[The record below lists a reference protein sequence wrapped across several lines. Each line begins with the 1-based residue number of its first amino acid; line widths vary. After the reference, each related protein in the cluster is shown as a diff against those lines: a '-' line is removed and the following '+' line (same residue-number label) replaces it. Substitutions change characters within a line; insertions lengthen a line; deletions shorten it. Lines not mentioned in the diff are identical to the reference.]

1 MSKLNRA
8 GEKGMP
14 GKTNYSK
21 TFTAALLT
29 LLFGVAGAGFGP
41 LVELPGASG
50 VPGQWPTLCIGKSP
64 EQWLSFEEISR
75 AIVALSLWFFVAVQA
90 WQLVIPRFQGRGA
103 LRDSD

>member
-1 MSKLNRA
+1 MSKLNRV
-8 GEKGMP
+8 GEEGMP

-50 VPGQWPTLCIGKSP
+50 VPGQWPTLLMSFSP
-64 EQWLSFEEISR
+64 FKNEN
-75 AIVALSLWFFVAVQA
+75 
-90 WQLVIPRFQGRGA
+90 
-103 LRDSD
+103 

>member
-8 GEKGMP
+8 GEEGMP

-29 LLFGVAGAGFGP
+29 LLFRVAGAGFGP

-50 VPGQWPTLCIGKSP
+50 VPGQWPTLLMSFSP
-64 EQWLSFEEISR
+64 FKNEN
-75 AIVALSLWFFVAVQA
+75 
-90 WQLVIPRFQGRGA
+90 
-103 LRDSD
+103 

>member
-1 MSKLNRA
+1 MSKLNR
-8 GEKGMP
+8 EGMP

-50 VPGQWPTLCIGKSP
+50 VRGQWPTLLMSFSPFKS
-64 EQWLSFEEISR
+64 EN
-75 AIVALSLWFFVAVQA
+75 
-90 WQLVIPRFQGRGA
+90 
-103 LRDSD
+103 